1 MGFTARLRRRD
12 AGELLP
18 RLSILTRVAAGGF
31 FLLHFPWSRL
41 RRVLPG
47 TLPYGARTFLTR
59 ILCGRGRLPY
69 SNYRG

>member
-1 MGFTARLRRRD
+1 MGFTARLRRRG

-18 RLSILTRVAAGGF
+18 RLSILTRKAGGF

-59 ILCGRGRLPY
+59 IALGAVAFLTQT
-69 SNYRG
+69 